1 MSSFFD
7 KDQFANIQEQL
18 QKLGLTQHQ
27 SSVYIALLN
36 LGQVGSSKIIQMTGL
51 HGQYVY
57 QALYDLEEKGL
68 VGHIIYN
75 GRKRFQAKH
84 PQVLNQIAE
93 AQKDIASNVVTQING
108 FLSLPPP
115 QQFDIYQGEDSYVRY
130 EFQSLMAAEKG
141 ILLCIIG
148 GDGDLFMKIMG
159 ARLPEYERIRVRKEI
174 QIRYLGSISQKS
186 ELTLMKKEREFFESR
201 VLPGL
206 FTGLVN
212 TNIWQNHIG
221 LNLFGNPILCFTISN
236 TQVADSYRGFF
247 NTLWELGTK
256 T

>member
-1 MSSFFD
+1 MSNFFD
-7 KDQFANIQEQL
+7 KDQLDSIQEQL
-18 QKLGLTQHQ
+18 KKLGLSDHQ
-27 SSVYIALLN
+27 SAVYIALLS

-57 QALYDLEEKGL
+57 QSLYDLEEKGL

-84 PQVLNQIAE
+84 PSVLNQIAE
-93 AQKDIASNVVTQING
+93 AQKDIANAVVTQLNS

-130 EFQSLMAAEKG
+130 EFQSLMAAEKES
-141 ILLCIIG
+141 LLCIIG
-148 GDGDLFMKIMG
+148 GDGDHFVRIMG
-159 ARLPEYERIRVRKEI
+159 ARLSEYERIRSRKGI
-174 QIRYLGSISQKS
+174 QIRYLGSISQKT
-186 ELTLMKKEREFFESR
+186 ELASMQKERKFFDFR

-212 TNIWQNHIG
+212 TNIWSSHIG

-236 TQVADSYRGFF
+236 NQVADSYRGFF
-247 NTLWELGTK
+247 NTLWAMGTQ
-256 T
+256 